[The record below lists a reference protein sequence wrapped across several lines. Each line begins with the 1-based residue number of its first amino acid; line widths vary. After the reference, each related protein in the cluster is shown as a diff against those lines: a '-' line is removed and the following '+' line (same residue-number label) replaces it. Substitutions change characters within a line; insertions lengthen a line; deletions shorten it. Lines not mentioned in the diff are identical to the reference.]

1 MQTKSDHHHRRV
13 LLAAGA
19 AAMVTV
25 TAACGSSASKSTSP
39 TTAAPSAPPASS
51 PVTVATDASSSPTAS
66 YSWSSVPPTQTQAE
80 LAQVGLGNAPYSQF
94 KGKTVGV
101 VELAPIEPVQRI
113 EADFIKCVQAN
124 GGTVKTVPTGGDPAK
139 GVSTVQNFLQENVAA
154 IWNDAIDPSTIAPEI
169 ATANQQRIPLVTA
182 WSGESAN
189 SVGINGLEGQNA
201 ARLGQYLI
209 DRLGGSGTVVML
221 TSTATQSLRE
231 RDSTFQAIAKQFPG
245 IKIIADQSVNV
256 ASPTEDAANALKAI
270 LQAHPNVDAVWSDF
284 DEIGLGAAQAIQST
298 GSHAFVVGFN
308 GDSAALTDI
317 RNPSSPFAATMSND
331 LNFTG
336 DVGCAEVATMLAGGE
351 PPARNVYMDS
361 PLVTKTNVV
370 PSGYQHG
377 TGPFLLYVEPAGQRW
392 AK

>member
-1 MQTKSDHHHRRV
+1 MQTRHDHRQRRV

-19 AAMVTV
+19 ATVVTL
-25 TAACGSSASKSTSP
+25 TAACGSTTAKSATP
-39 TTAAPSAPPASS
+39 TTAGSSS
-51 PVTVATDASSSPTAS
+51 PVTASAPVAGQPASAPSAS
-66 YSWSSVPPTQTQAE
+66 YSWSSVSPTQTQAE
-80 LAQVGLGNAPYSQF
+80 LANVGLGNAPYSEF

-154 IWNDAIDPSTIAPEI
+154 IWNDALDPSTIAPEI

-189 SVGINGLEGQNA
+189 SIGINGLEGQNA

-245 IKIIADQSVNV
+245 IKIVADQAVNV

-270 LQAHPNVDAVWSDF
+270 LQAHPNVDAVWTDF
-284 DEIGLGAAQAIQST
+284 DEIGLGAAQAIQAA

-308 GDSAALTDI
+308 GDSGALSDI
-317 RNPSSPFAATMSND
+317 RNPTNPFAATISND
-331 LNFTG
+331 LEFSG
-336 DVGCAEVATMLAGGE
+336 DVGCAEIATMLSGGE
-351 PPARNVYMDS
+351 PPARNIYMDS
-361 PLVTKTNVV
+361 PLVTKSNVT

-392 AK
+392 VK